1 MQLWLRLLR
10 FFGLLFQPLRNPY
23 TVLALLLALTGLLTA
38 VRGPEHLVWGCVLL
52 WMAAVLRL
60 LHTQRESLRKG
71 GVPYGIAAEPLPER
85 PASMA
90 KSPKPLDLASLKLK
104 PQARGEPV
112 ER

>member
-1 MQLWLRLLR
+1 MELWLRFLR
-10 FFGLLFQPLRNPY
+10 FFGLLFQPLSNPY

-38 VRGPEHLVWGCVLL
+38 LRGPEHLVWGCVLL

-60 LHTQRESLRKG
+60 LHTQRESLRK
-71 GVPYGIAAEPLPER
+71 R
-85 PASMA
+85 PAPRA

-104 PQARGEPV
+104 PQARAEPV